1 MRLLA
6 LAVLFALPFL
16 EIAAFT
22 GIAGQTGLWPALAA
36 LVATTLAGVV
46 LLRWQGPGTLARLS
60 RAIGPAETPA
70 ETPGVSPGEA
80 AGEALID
87 ALGLLI
93 AGILLLAPG
102 FVTDLMALPLAVP
115 ALRRWIGRFVI
126 AGLRG
131 KAVFRSFIV
140 TGVSGQPANS
150 PLGPAPVIDG
160 EFRDVTSAPSLPKSE
175 PPRAP

>member
-22 GIAGQTGLWPALAA
+22 GIAGWTGLWPALAA

-46 LLRWQGPGTLARLS
+46 LLRWQGPNTLARLN
-60 RAIGPAETPA
+60 RALGSGETA
-70 ETPGVSPGEA
+70 GGEA

-115 ALRRWIGRFVI
+115 ALRQWIGRFVM

-131 KAVFRSFIV
+131 KAVFRGFVVAGASN
-140 TGVSGQPANS
+140 GPPGPQS
-150 PLGPAPVIDG
+150 GPAPVIDG
-160 EFRDVTSAPSLPKSE
+160 EFRDVSVPPSLPGSE

>member
-1 MRLLA
+1 MRLMA

-22 GIAGQTGLWPALAA
+22 GIAGQVGLWPALAA

-60 RAIGPAETPA
+60 RALGPADT
-70 ETPGVSPGEA
+70 SGEA

-93 AGILLLAPG
+93 AGIFLLAPG

-131 KAVFRSFIV
+131 KTVFRSFIV
-140 TGVSGQPANS
+140 TGLSETSSGS
-150 PLGPAPVIDG
+150 PPRGSPPGPAPVIDG
-160 EFRDVTSAPSLPKSE
+160 EFRDVTVVPQLSKSD
-175 PPRAP
+175 PPGKS

>member
-22 GIAGQTGLWPALAA
+22 GIAGWVGLWPALAA
-36 LVATTLAGVV
+36 LIATTLAGVV
-46 LLRWQGPGTLARLS
+46 LLRWQGPGTLARLG
-60 RAIGPAETPA
+60 RALGTTETA
-70 ETPGVSPGEA
+70 GEM

-93 AGILLLAPG
+93 AGIFLLAPG
-102 FVTDLMALPLAVP
+102 FVTDLMALPLVVP

-131 KAVFRSFIV
+131 KAVFRGFIV
-140 TGVSGQPANS
+140 TNVPPGSAAS
-150 PLGPAPVIDG
+150 PPGPAPVIDG
-160 EFRDVTSAPSLPKSE
+160 EFRDVTAERHLPKSD
-175 PPRAP
+175 PPRTP